1 MLYAIELVTNGRNF
15 KVRYGTITQFPTM
28 IDRLLIKMTK
38 QRYFGWTNEP
48 DDIRYIASII
58 GREMAK
64 ELPRL
69 DIGEFIYSCAIRNGY
84 VKKCKYRSL
93 EIKSY
98 VSDVLHNE

>member
-1 MLYAIELVTNGRNF
+1 
-15 KVRYGTITQFPTM
+15 
-28 IDRLLIKMTK
+28 
-38 QRYFGWTNEP
+38 
-48 DDIRYIASII
+48 
-58 GREMAK
+58 MAK